1 VVKRSFPFKELRR
14 LLREELDRDEEA
26 LRLAEELLN
35 AYEEGGTRRL
45 RARIRELLLEVSERG
60 AET

>member
-1 VVKRSFPFKELRR
+1 MVKRSFPFKELRR

>member
-1 VVKRSFPFKELRR
+1 MVKRSFPFKELRR
-14 LLREELDRDEEA
+14 LLREELDRDGEA